1 MKILMIENFWLGGKK
16 LRFYEKLLLNTFS
29 ILPSLF
35 ARQLSAITLKKHS
48 VTIANE
54 RYSSINFNEDYDIVL
69 INFNFSSVT
78 RAFDIADTFKQKN
91 IMVVLS
97 GWYPSI
103 FPNDAKNHSDS
114 VLIGKNE
121 TCWLELLDDFEN
133 DKLKPFY
140 GPKKFDKSVKIPPT
154 NIKIPGFM
162 MTGAIEATRG
172 CPYLC
177 EFCPEANIPGGS
189 QFFTRPIDEVVYE
202 IKSLPQ
208 KTIMF
213 YDSSLTVDPTY
224 TKSLFKKMKGLH
236 KKFFCNG
243 NVDILAHD
251 TELVRLSKEAGCI
264 AWLIGFESI
273 SQHTIDFVGKTTN
286 KVVEYEQAIRN
297 IHDNHMVVIGEF
309 IFGFDTDTKE
319 VFKKT
324 LTMIKELEIDIADFS
339 ILTPF
344 PNTPLFKKL
353 DNTGRILTKDWSYY
367 DLGHVVFSPNHMTPE
382 ELQDGVRCMYNEF
395 YQLPFIIKRMA
406 RGLRWG
412 MYPFSV
418 IFARNLISMMG
429 RRRLSK

>member
-1 MKILMIENFWLGGKK
+1 MKILVIENFWLGGKK

-29 ILPSLF
+29 ILPSLY
-35 ARQLSAITLKKHS
+35 ARQLAAITQKRHS
-48 VTIANE
+48 VKIINE
-54 RYSSINFNEDYDIVL
+54 RYSSINFNEGYDIVL
-69 INFNFSSVT
+69 INFNFSSVS

-91 IMVVLS
+91 IPVVLS

-121 TCWLELLDDFEN
+121 TCWFDLLEDFEN

-140 GPKKFDKSVKIPPT
+140 GPKKFDKTVKIPPT
-154 NIKIPGFM
+154 TVKIPGFM

-177 EFCPEANIPGGS
+177 EFCPEANIPGCS
-189 QFFTRPIDEVVYE
+189 QYFTRPVDEVVDE
-202 IKSLPQ
+202 IKSIPQ

-213 YDSSLTVDPTY
+213 YDNSLTVNPTY

-243 NVDILAHD
+243 NVDVLAHD
-251 TELVRLSKEAGCI
+251 IELVRLSKEAGCV
-264 AWLIGFESI
+264 AWLVGFESI
-273 SQHTIDFVGKTTN
+273 SQNTIDSIGKTTN
-286 KVVEYEQAIRN
+286 TVVEYAQAIHN
-297 IHDNHMVVIGEF
+297 IHNNHMAVIGEF

-319 VFKKT
+319 VFDKT
-324 LTMIKELEIDIADFS
+324 LAIIKELKIDIVDFS

-353 DNTGRILTKDWSYY
+353 DSNGRILTKDWSTY
-367 DLGHVVFSPNHMTPE
+367 DMGHVVFIPNQMTPQ
-382 ELQDGVRCMYNEF
+382 ELREGVGRMYDEF
-395 YQLPFIIKRMA
+395 YQLPFAIKRIA

-412 MYPFSV
+412 IYPFFA
-418 IFARNLISMMG
+418 IFIRNLVAMMG
-429 RRRLSK
+429 RRRLS